1 MPLAWMACL
10 PLLLCLTFATKLGVI
25 LVAGPENGSAQ
36 AALALTLGFAALGAW
51 MLRLRPRAA
60 PRQPAPPPPE
70 LPAAVPV
77 PPPAPPRLEERRRHP
92 RQQVD
97 CAVEIAWPQAARISS
112 RLHDLSRGGARLLH
126 QTPEPTGR
134 RGLLHVPGL
143 SLPVPFTVVESRP
156 ETGLH
161 IRFDLE
167 GMGLD
172 ALETQLEA
180 LLAQG

>member
-1 MPLAWMACL
+1 MAWMASL

-25 LVAGPENGSAQ
+25 LLAGPENGSA
-36 AALALTLGFAALGAW
+36 AASLALALGFAALSVW
-51 MLRLRPRAA
+51 MFRQQARAA
-60 PRQPAPPPPE
+60 PRHPAAPASPAAPPPP
-70 LPAAVPV
+70 LP
-77 PPPAPPRLEERRRHP
+77 RREERRRHP
-92 RQQVD
+92 RQPVD
-97 CAVEIAWPQAARISS
+97 CAVEIAWPQAAREPS
-112 RLHDLSRGGARLLH
+112 RLHDLSRGGARLVH
-126 QTPEPTGR
+126 KAPEPIGR

-172 ALETQLEA
+172 ALEAQLDA
-180 LLAQG
+180 LVARG